1 MRWRMSAAAFTLA
14 SSAWIAAA
22 QTAPRPLAGVVS
34 DQSGGVLP
42 GVTVTATATTGAT
55 VTTVTAADGRFELP
69 LAPGTYA
76 VRADL
81 AGFAPFSSPPI
92 VVGSA
97 AVDPLPIVLKIES
110 YADTVV
116 VTGSRSPEA
125 LRTAPVAVT
134 VVRERE
140 LQTSPAAHYGDLLR
154 GVPGLNAVELSA
166 RDIQLSTRAASGRN
180 ARTTLALLDGR
191 TIYQD
196 YFGMV
201 LWDLLPVG
209 FDEVRQVEV
218 LRGPGSAIWGA
229 NALTGVI
236 NIITRSPRE
245 MVGTQ
250 GHLSIGERGTRSA
263 GLVHAG
269 VDGRLGYKVSGSFY
283 SQDRWDRPAAT
294 PDGTALPPYTSKGTE
309 QYKADARID
318 FDRTDRVKWR
328 FDSGFASSSGLILVA
343 VGPYDAAPLRQGY
356 GSVEFTNGAASVT
369 GSFTAHQARYQ
380 GLLTTDSSRIDS
392 QSFQLDGKHLRAAGK
407 HHVLV
412 YGGSFKHSHFDLS
425 FVPSVHRREEAGAF
439 VTDDIF
445 LNDRVRLTAG
455 ARVDWFD
462 TFGASAS
469 PRLGIRV
476 EPAAGQTIRATYNRA
491 YVAPSLVENFAYFPA
506 SIELPLGTGPFR
518 LPILTEG
525 DSSLAPQTIDAGEV
539 GYTALVGG
547 ATLSASAYRHRTR
560 GLVTLLLAEL
570 YTPARPPPGWPL
582 PPEVL
587 QALVLPKTFR
597 FSSVGI
603 VDESGAELSADV
615 PIGPRLAASANYS
628 FQAAPGVRTRSGETP
643 FPVNKPPRNRAN
655 VGMSF
660 ASPRFRASF
669 SASFTDR
676 AYWTDV
682 LAIEGWTNSFWMLNG
697 SAGATFARG
706 RVTWMVKGTNLADRV
721 IQQHVFGDLIR
732 RRVTT
737 EIRFKL

>member
-1 MRWRMSAAAFTLA
+1 M
-14 SSAWIAAA
+14 
-22 QTAPRPLAGVVS
+22 S

-42 GVTVTATATTGAT
+42 GVTISATATATGAAE
-55 VTTVTAADGRFELP
+55 TTVTGADGRFELT
-69 LAPGTYA
+69 LAPGTYV

-81 AGFAPFSSPPI
+81 AGFTPFSS
-92 VVGSA
+92 A
-97 AVDPLPIVLKIES
+97 PLVIGAGDISPLDIVLAIES

-116 VTGSRSPEA
+116 VTGSRAPEA

-134 VVRERE
+134 VVRDRE
-140 LQTSPAAHYGDLLR
+140 LQTTPATNYGDLLR
-154 GVPGLNAVELSA
+154 SVPGLNAIELSA

-236 NIITRSPRE
+236 NIITKSPKE
-245 MVGTQ
+245 MTGTQ
-250 GHLSIGERGTRSA
+250 GHLSVGERGTRAA

-269 VDGRLGYKVSGSFY
+269 VEGRLGYKVSGSFY
-283 SQDRWDRPAAT
+283 SQDRWDRPATT
-294 PDGTALPPYTSKGTE
+294 PGGTALPPYTSKGTK
-309 QYKADARID
+309 QYKADARLD
-318 FDRTDRVKWR
+318 FDRSERVKWR
-328 FDSGFASSSGLILVA
+328 FDTGFASSGGLILVA
-343 VGPYDAAPLRQGY
+343 VGPFDAAPLRQGY
-356 GSVEFTNGAASVT
+356 GSVEYTNGSASAT

-380 GLLTTDSSRIDS
+380 GLLTTDTSRIDS
-392 QSFQLDGKHLRAAGK
+392 QSFQMDAKDQRAAGK
-407 HHVLV
+407 HHLLV
-412 YGGSFKHSHFDLS
+412 YGGSLKHSHFDLS

-445 LNDRVRLTAG
+445 LSNRVRLTAG
-455 ARVDWFD
+455 ARLDWFD
-462 TFGASAS
+462 TFGASTS
-469 PRLGIRV
+469 PRVGIRV

-506 SIELPLGTGPFR
+506 SIDLPLATGPFR

-525 DSSLAPQTIDAGEV
+525 DASLAPQTIDAGEI
-539 GYTALVGG
+539 GYTVLAGG
-547 ATLSASAYRHRTR
+547 ATLSASVYRHRTR
-560 GLVTLLLAEL
+560 GLVTLLLADL
-570 YTPARPPPGWPL
+570 YTPASPPAGWPL
-582 PPEVL
+582 PPDVL
-587 QALVLPKTFR
+587 QALALPKTFR

-603 VDESGAELSADV
+603 VEESGAELSADV
-615 PIGPRLAASANYS
+615 PLGPRLAASGNYS
-628 FQAAPGVRTRSGETP
+628 FQATPDVRARSGEAP
-643 FPVNKPPRNRAN
+643 FPVNKPPRHRAN
-655 VGMSF
+655 VGLSF
-660 ASPRFRASF
+660 ASPRVSTAFGA
-669 SASFTDR
+669 AFTDR

-682 LAIEGWTNSFWMLNG
+682 LAIEGWTSSFWMLNG
-697 SAGATFARG
+697 SAGVTFARG

-721 IQQHVFGDLIR
+721 IRQHVFGDLIR

-737 EIRFKL
+737 ELRFKL